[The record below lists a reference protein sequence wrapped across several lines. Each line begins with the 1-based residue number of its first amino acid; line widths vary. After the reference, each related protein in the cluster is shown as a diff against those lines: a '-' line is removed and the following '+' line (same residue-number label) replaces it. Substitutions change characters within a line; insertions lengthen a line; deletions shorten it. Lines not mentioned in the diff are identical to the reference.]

1 MKLIILVLS
10 ITTTLSAC
18 GAGTGTSPTVPK
30 HEIEKKADTK
40 ISDAGPAASDDGGNA
55 AH

>member
-1 MKLIILVLS
+1 MKLIILALN
-10 ITTTLSAC
+10 IALTLTAC
-18 GAGTGTSPTVPK
+18 GGGGTSPTVPK

-40 ISDAGPAASDDGGNA
+40 IADAGTAASDDGGGA